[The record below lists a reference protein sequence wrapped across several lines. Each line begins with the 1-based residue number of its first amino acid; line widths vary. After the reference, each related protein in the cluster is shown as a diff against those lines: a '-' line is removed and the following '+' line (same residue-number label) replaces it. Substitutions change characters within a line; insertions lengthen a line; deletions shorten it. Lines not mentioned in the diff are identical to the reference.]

1 MKSAK
6 VEGHTIYE
14 PKLSIG
20 SSRQLIAPV
29 QSPGMTHGR
38 SGLAESCNS
47 RTFLEI
53 AQPKAIESRLTSRP
67 TGISGRR

>member
-14 PKLSIG
+14 PQLSIG

-29 QSPGMTHGR
+29 PSSGMTLGR
-38 SGLAESCNS
+38 SGPTESCNS

-53 AQPKAIESRLTSRP
+53 A
-67 TGISGRR
+67 

>member
-14 PKLSIG
+14 PQLSIG

-29 QSPGMTHGR
+29 PSSGMTLGR

-53 AQPKAIESRLTSRP
+53 A
-67 TGISGRR
+67 